1 MAQTQN
7 LLHRPLD
14 MEKDGIDIVIHQ
26 QIGET
31 ADDVV
36 TIRISLDQAVQ
47 VGKFLLG
54 SAAAKIKSLN
64 GADLVGFE
72 EFWKAYPRKE
82 NKAAT
87 LALWG
92 SKKCSGDSV
101 KLMMHLSGCK
111 DSEQWVKDGGRFVPM
126 ASTYLRQQRYLD
138 DSSANDSDQYR

>member
-1 MAQTQN
+1 MAQDQN

-47 VGKFLLG
+47 VGKFLL
-54 SAAAKIKSLN
+54 SAVASKVKKQS
-64 GADLVGFE
+64 GADTVGFE

-87 LALWG
+87 IALWA

-101 KLMMHLSGCK
+101 KLMIHLSGCK
-111 DSEQWVKDGGRFVPM
+111 DSEQWAKDGGRFVPM

-138 DSSANDSDQYR
+138 EVDTSSSQYK

>member
-54 SAAAKIKSLN
+54 AAAAKMKPTT
-64 GADLVGFE
+64 GADSAGFD
-72 EFWKAYPRKE
+72 EFWALYPRKE

-87 LALWG
+87 LALWA
-92 SKKCSGDSV
+92 SKKCSDDSV
-101 KLMMHLSGCK
+101 KVMLHLSACK
-111 DSEQWVKDGGRFVPM
+111 DSDQWVRDGGRFIPM

-138 DSSANDSDQYR
+138 AVDATSEQYR

>member
-1 MAQTQN
+1 MAQDQN

-26 QIGET
+26 QIGDT

-47 VGKFLLG
+47 VGKFLLN
-54 SAAAKIKSLN
+54 AAAVKLKKQS

-72 EFWKAYPRKE
+72 DFWNAYPRKE

-87 LALWG
+87 IALWG

-101 KLMMHLSGCK
+101 KLMLHLSISK
-111 DSEQWVKDGGRFVPM
+111 ESEQWVREGGRFVPM

-138 DSSANDSDQYR
+138 DVGATDSDQYR

>member
-54 SAAAKIKSLN
+54 AAAAKIKPTT
-64 GADLVGFE
+64 GADSTGFD
-72 EFWKAYPRKE
+72 EFWALYPRKE

-87 LALWG
+87 LALWA

-101 KLMMHLSGCK
+101 KLMIHLSSCK

-138 DSSANDSDQYR
+138 DTVSTESDQYR